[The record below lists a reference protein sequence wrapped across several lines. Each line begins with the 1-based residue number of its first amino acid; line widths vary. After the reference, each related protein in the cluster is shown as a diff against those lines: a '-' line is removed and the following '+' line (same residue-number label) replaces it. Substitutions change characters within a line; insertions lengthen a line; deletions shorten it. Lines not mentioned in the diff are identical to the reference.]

1 MKIANN
7 NQIEITC
14 NNINVDKIILDEEI
28 SKYIIEYINFRNI
41 GEEKT
46 WGKRNSEGEEAFFIK
61 LWEGRKLDIDWSI
74 WDQKSKPCTIFE
86 LVSYMFKYICSK
98 LEIEKITLTDIRAN
112 MVYYQLLATKG
123 SALHEIIKLHGFDP
137 FVEEAYKRFISK
149 YEIGE
154 SAGFDFF
161 NKTSLPKL
169 NNSNIDNEVIPE
181 TYMTEEEKRKRNHKI
196 VRELKTLYKNKCQV
210 CGQTIDMGYGTMYS
224 EVHHIQPLGNE
235 HNGTDSKSNM
245 LLLCPNHN
253 KMFDLGVLAIDPTDC
268 KTLLHINS
276 NDKFNGKI
284 IFKHLVSSIC
294 IRYGYEHIYLSRLNR
309 N

>member
-1 MKIANN
+1 
-7 NQIEITC
+7 
-14 NNINVDKIILDEEI
+14 
-28 SKYIIEYINFRNI
+28 
-41 GEEKT
+41 
-46 WGKRNSEGEEAFFIK
+46 
-61 LWEGRKLDIDWSI
+61 
-74 WDQKSKPCTIFE
+74 
-86 LVSYMFKYICSK
+86 MFKYICSK

-112 MVYYQLLATKG
+112 MVYHQLLATKG

-245 LLLCPNHN
+245 LVLCPNHH

-268 KTLLHINS
+268 KTL
-276 NDKFNGKI
+276 
-284 IFKHLVSSIC
+284 
-294 IRYGYEHIYLSRLNR
+294 
-309 N
+309 